1 LKKFIIIFNPKS
13 GPKSSLKILNS
24 IVPIFEKNNIQLNII
39 NTEYPGHE
47 KLIANTIDLYEIT
60 GICIVGGD
68 GTINQVV
75 NGLLSRKDNIKL
87 PLGIIPAGT
96 GNSFMNDMGVL
107 NPIDSVN
114 KIIKSKIRFID
125 VAKIVME
132 DEIVYSINIIG
143 WGLVTDINLS
153 AESFR
158 WLGSQRYNIATL
170 LNVFINKKRFARLVL
185 NDKEYNKNFSFI
197 IACNTIHTGKGM
209 KIAPK
214 AKLDD
219 GLIDLIVVPKTNII
233 NLLKMF
239 PKIFDG
245 SHIDH
250 EILDYHQVK
259 QFSLIPKTNEKL
271 NIDGEVYGKTPIN
284 VSVMEEAIAI
294 FT

>member
-1 LKKFIIIFNPKS
+1 LKKFIIIFNPQS

-24 IVPIFEKNNIQLNII
+24 IIPIFKNNNIQLNII
-39 NTEYPGHE
+39 STEYAGHE
-47 KLIANTIDLYEIT
+47 KLIASKIDLYEIT

-68 GTINQVV
+68 GTINQVI
-75 NGLLSRKDNIKL
+75 NGIFSRKDNIKL

-96 GNSFMNDMGVL
+96 GNSFMNDIGIL

-114 KIIKSKIRFID
+114 KIIKGKIRFID

-132 DEIVYSINIIG
+132 HEIVYSINIIG
-143 WGLVTDINLS
+143 WGLVTDINVS
-153 AESFR
+153 AERFR
-158 WLGSQRYNIATL
+158 WLGDQRYNIATL
-170 LNVFINKKRFARLVL
+170 LNVFINKKRFAKLIL
-185 NDKEYNKNFSFI
+185 NGKEYNNNFSFI

-245 SHIDH
+245 SHINN
-250 EILDYHQVK
+250 EILDYYQVK

-271 NIDGEVYGKTPIN
+271 NIDGEVYGKTPID
-284 VSVMEEAIAI
+284 VSVMKEAIAI